1 MDSSFET
8 SSQWAKYHQVAS
20 HATEKSFMEKAHKH
34 CGKLCCCV
42 ILSNY
47 HSYPITLISQQSS
60 TLRQGLRQQ
69 KDGNSRM
76 LDDISILNNKAFFKN

>member
-1 MDSSFET
+1 
-8 SSQWAKYHQVAS
+8 
-20 HATEKSFMEKAHKH
+20 MEKAHKH
-34 CGKLCCCV
+34 CGKLYCCV